1 VPTSKFWQRAV
12 CGLVLVVAGA
22 VGTVSRADDSA
33 LQTDWM
39 DFVKG
44 SRDAASGAEVVDVE
58 EDGAAGKRTVTLAIP
73 KKSLNDPAD
82 IEEVV
87 VIGQA
92 PEKSKPMDMDISYEW
107 ISDYDKDNY
116 GLIIRLD
123 EDTEYPIRLYL
134 NSSPGFVR

>member
-1 VPTSKFWQRAV
+1 
-12 CGLVLVVAGA
+12 VLVVSGAGA
-22 VGTVSRADDSA
+22 RADDSA
-33 LQTDWM
+33 MQTGWM

-44 SRDAASGAEVVDVE
+44 SRDSESGTEVVSVDKNGT
-58 EDGAAGKRTVTLAIP
+58 DGTQTVTLAIP
-73 KKSLNDPAD
+73 KRAVNDPSA

-92 PEKSKPMDMDISYEW
+92 PEKSEPKDMDISYEW

-123 EDTEYPIRLYL
+123 KDTDWPIRLYL
-134 NSSPGFVR
+134 NSKPGYAR